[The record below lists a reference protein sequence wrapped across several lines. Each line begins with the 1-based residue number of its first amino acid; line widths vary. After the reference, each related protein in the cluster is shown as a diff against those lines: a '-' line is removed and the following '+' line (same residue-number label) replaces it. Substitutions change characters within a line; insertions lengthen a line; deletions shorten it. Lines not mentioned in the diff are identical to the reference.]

1 MEYYVKLSDYAKKF
15 GIVYRTAWNRYKRG
29 QFPDA
34 IIDET
39 GHICIPMSHFVKD
52 EDVKVAVYARVSSSE
67 NKSNLETQA
76 ERLVSYCCARG
87 YKVAKVVKECGSG
100 LNDKR
105 PKLEALLTDKSIK
118 VIVVEHKDR
127 FSRFGTNFIQKLL
140 ELDGRRLEIVNE
152 VDNDKED
159 LMHDFVSIVTSFC
172 SRLYGKRNSKRKTE
186 KLIQDLQNED
196 K

>member
-1 MEYYVKLSDYAKKF
+1 M
-15 GIVYRTAWNRYKRG
+15 
-29 QFPDA
+29 
-34 IIDET
+34 
-39 GHICIPMSHFVKD
+39 
-52 EDVKVAVYARVSSSE
+52 
-67 NKSNLETQA
+67 
-76 ERLVSYCCARG
+76 VSYCCARG

-159 LMHDFVSIVTSFC
+159 LMQDFVSIVNSFC